1 MKNLL
6 KMEFTTYARALL
18 FVTNFC
24 KISSNVMYVSTNKQ
38 PICFQNSS
46 GAVSR
51 LYARPTG

>member
-1 MKNLL
+1 
-6 KMEFTTYARALL
+6 
-18 FVTNFC
+18 
-24 KISSNVMYVSTNKQ
+24 MYVSTKKQ